1 MPTVGT
7 LAKGVPFF
15 SCSSVTS
22 AMKSS
27 RGLLCLAL
35 AGAVV
40 SEAAGRGFFKGA
52 SRGAWEEAAGGR
64 GAGGGK
70 RELVLTAKATADM
83 IGAHTQ
89 TAANP
94 MAMADDLSDV

>member
-15 SCSSVTS
+15 SCNSVTS

-35 AGAVV
+35 VGAVV
-40 SEAAGRGFFKGA
+40 SEAGRGFFKGA
-52 SRGAWEEAAGGR
+52 SRGAWEAAGRAGAPDTVR
-64 GAGGGK
+64 GFSTTSSGSGTGGV
-70 RELVLTAKATADM
+70 R
-83 IGAHTQ
+83 
-89 TAANP
+89 
-94 MAMADDLSDV
+94 

>member
-22 AMKSS
+22 VMKSS

-52 SRGAWEEAAGGR
+52 SRGAWEAAGRAGAPDTVR
-64 GAGGGK
+64 GFSTTTSGSGTGGV
-70 RELVLTAKATADM
+70 R
-83 IGAHTQ
+83 
-89 TAANP
+89 
-94 MAMADDLSDV
+94 